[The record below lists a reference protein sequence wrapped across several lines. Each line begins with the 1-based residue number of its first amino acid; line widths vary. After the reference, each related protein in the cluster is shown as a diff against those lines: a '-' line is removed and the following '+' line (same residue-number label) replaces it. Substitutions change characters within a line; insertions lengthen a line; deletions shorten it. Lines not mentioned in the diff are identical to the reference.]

1 MIEMRYNSKKFQTN
15 FLTAKQDIKWKRFL
29 KKILHFI
36 YFLFCSI
43 VTGKSR
49 WRSEKLGDE
58 FNFLIESSQS
68 IEKKLWKLIQIQI
81 YVIN

>member
-1 MIEMRYNSKKFQTN
+1 MQEIQRFTNSAPH
-15 FLTAKQDIKWKRFL
+15 FLRAELSKNA
-29 KKILHFI
+29 
-36 YFLFCSI
+36 I